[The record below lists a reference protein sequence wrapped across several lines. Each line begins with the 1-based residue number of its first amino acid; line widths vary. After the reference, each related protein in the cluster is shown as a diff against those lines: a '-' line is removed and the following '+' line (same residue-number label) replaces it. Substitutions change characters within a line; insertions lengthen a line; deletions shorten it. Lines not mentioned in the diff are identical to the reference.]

1 MSDPGIGNEAQ
12 MRVWFEQVAE
22 AAVETTVLRMRAQ
35 QLDGPTAAKHA
46 EAPPIVKWLVGAIA
60 AFGSAALIGLG
71 FWLVTS
77 VSSMRETLAR
87 MDERQ
92 SGQDVAQLARDSE
105 QDRRITKNE
114 AAISLLSGGGGR

>member
-1 MSDPGIGNEAQ
+1 MPDSGNVEQVRLVA
-12 MRVWFEQVAE
+12 EQVAD
-22 AAVETTVLRMRAQ
+22 AAILRFASRHPEMVKQ
-35 QLDGPTAAKHA
+35 PV
-46 EAPPIVKWLVGAIA
+46 EAPPMVKWLVGAIA

-92 SGQDVAQLARDSE
+92 SGADTAQIARDAE

-114 AAISLLSGGGGR
+114 AAIAQLNGDGGR